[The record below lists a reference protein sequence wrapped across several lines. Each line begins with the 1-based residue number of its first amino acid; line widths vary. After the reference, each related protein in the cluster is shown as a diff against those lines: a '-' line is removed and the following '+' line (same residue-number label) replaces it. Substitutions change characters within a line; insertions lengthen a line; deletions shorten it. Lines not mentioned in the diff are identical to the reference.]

1 MSNVKLIN
9 VSFRLY
15 IKAMWREEGKVG
27 FGGDGGEGK
36 ERKGKEREGTGRELK
51 IIGKGSGEDVD

>member
-27 FGGDGGEGK
+27 FGGGWRG
-36 ERKGKEREGTGRELK
+36 RKGKEREGKGRELK
-51 IIGKGSGEDVD
+51 IIERGVGRI